1 MDGIENAMNF
11 IHNYMK
17 NNSYHYDKI
26 CAIMC
31 IAVREFQKIAR
42 QKMLDISVKQMKY
55 AVEIGRC
62 GSINQAAQ
70 NLYVTQS
77 SLSKAMKELESV
89 LGYAVFHRS
98 PGGTTVTKEG
108 REFLQIAEEVVY
120 KLDYLERQIHL
131 RKDQQASIN
140 ISIPRA
146 TYITYAFTE
155 FFKEIQNL
163 EKIQINFSETNS
175 AEAVDNILHHGFH
188 LGIIRYP
195 DILEENTIHTLQQKK
210 LRFRRIWTFD
220 YMLLVSK
227 ASPLA
232 SRSEIH
238 PSDLHGYIELLH
250 GDTSNTFLPERAD
263 GPGQEESGKR
273 IYLYER
279 GSQFDFLSNVPTTY
293 MWVSPLPEKVLQQHE
308 LVQIPCP
315 DNRFRYNDILI
326 YHEDYPFGGYAEQFY
341 NILLKTKDEIEKT
354 K

>member
-1 MDGIENAMNF
+1 
-11 IHNYMK
+11 
-17 NNSYHYDKI
+17 
-26 CAIMC
+26 
-31 IAVREFQKIAR
+31 
-42 QKMLDISVKQMKY
+42 MLDISVKQMKY
-55 AVEIGRC
+55 AVEIARC

-77 SLSKAMKELESV
+77 SLSKAMKELEST
-89 LGYAVFHRS
+89 LGYAVFQRG
-98 PGGTTVTKEG
+98 PGGTTVTKDG
-108 REFLQIAEEVVY
+108 QDFLQTAEEIVY
-120 KLDYLERQIHL
+120 KLDYLERQTRL
-131 RKDQQASIN
+131 RHDQQASIN

-163 EKIQINFSETNS
+163 EQIQINFSETNS
-175 AEAVDNILHHGFH
+175 REAVDNILYHGFH

-195 DILEENTIHTLQQKK
+195 DVLEENIMQTLQQKK

-220 YMLLVSK
+220 YLLLVSRE
-227 ASPLA
+227 SPLA
-232 SRSEIH
+232 GKPEVH
-238 PSDLHGYIELLH
+238 PADLKGYVELLH
-250 GDTSNTFLPERAD
+250 GDTINTFLPERTDDPA
-263 GPGQEESGKR
+263 ESKPGKR

-293 MWVSPLPEKVLQQHE
+293 MWVSPLPEKVLKQHE

-315 DNRFRYNDILI
+315 DNRFRYKDILI

-341 NILLKTKDEIEKT
+341 NVLLQTKDEIEKT